1 MKVYYYHM
9 VPIKSYYEDWRA
21 GKIPGHLLYGL
32 THLSQYGVECIYHI
46 FPFNPYL
53 HKWKLMFYNLRKI
66 LSCSQSYDAVYA
78 VTHTGLELLIFMRAL
93 GLFRKPIV
101 IWHHTAVVVPESPI
115 RRWGSALFYKGID
128 KMFFFSENLLSKS
141 LKTKKLKKE
150 NAFVVHWGADLV
162 FYDRLIAKR
171 QTSSHFVSTG
181 RENRD
186 FITLIRAFSQLTES
200 CDIYTT
206 RFGGRVNDYE
216 LLVQKEIGVLKEN
229 IHFHIVDSTH
239 LEMAK
244 KTNNAFAVLI
254 CCLDFPY
261 TVGLTSLV
269 EALALGLPIIAT
281 DNPTFP
287 IDIEQEQIGAKVAY
301 GNVNGWVKAIRN
313 LSAYPEE
320 AKRLGKN
327 ARSLAER
334 VYNLERCTFE
344 VAMVLLNVEKE
355 IKAL

>member
-32 THLSQYGVECIYHI
+32 THLSQYGVECIYHT

-101 IWHHTAVVVPESPI
+101 IWHHTAVVVPESSI

-128 KMFFFSENLLSKS
+128 RMFFFSEVLLSES

-150 NAFVVHWGADLV
+150 NAFVVHWGGDLA

-171 QTSSHFVSTG
+171 QTSSHFISTG

-206 RFGGRVNDYE
+206 RFGGRVSDYE

-239 LEMAK
+239 LEMAE
-244 KTNNAFAVLI
+244 KTNNAFAILI

-269 EALALGLPIIAT
+269 EALALGLPILST

-287 IDIEQEQIGAKVAY
+287 FDVEKEQVGIKIAY
-301 GNVNGWVKAIRN
+301 GEVNGWVEAIQY
-313 LSAYPEE
+313 LSSHPEK
-320 AKRLGKN
+320 AKRLGEN
-327 ARSLAER
+327 ARRLAER
-334 VYNLERCTFE
+334 TYNLERCT
-344 VAMVLLNVEKE
+344 KE
-355 IKAL
+355 IALALLTV

>member
-1 MKVYYYHM
+1 MRVYYYHM
-9 VPIKSYYEDWRA
+9 VSVKSYYEDWMK
-21 GKIPGHLLYGL
+21 GEFPGHLLYGL
-32 THLSQYGVECIYHI
+32 THLPQYGIECIYHT

-66 LSCSQSYDAVYA
+66 LFCTQSYDAVYA
-78 VTHTGLELLIFMRAL
+78 VTHTGLELLIFLRAL
-93 GLFRKPIV
+93 GLFKKPIV
-101 IWHHTAVVVPESPI
+101 IWHHTAVIIPKGCF
-115 RRWGSALFYKGID
+115 RRWGSAFFYKGID
-128 KMFFFSENLLSKS
+128 KMLFFSDVLMQES

-150 NAFVVHWGADLV
+150 NAFVAHWGADLV

-171 QTSSHFVSTG
+171 QTAFHFISTG

-186 FITLIRAFSQLTES
+186 FITLIKAFSQLTER

-206 RFGGRVNDYE
+206 RFGGRVSDYE
-216 LLVQKEIGVLKEN
+216 QLVQQEIGDLKDN

-254 CCLDFPY
+254 CCLNFPY

-269 EALALGLPIIAT
+269 EALALGLPVVST

-287 IDIEQEQIGAKVAY
+287 IDIEQERVGLKVAY
-301 GNVNGWVKAIRN
+301 GDVEGWIKSVRYLTEHPELMKVFGENSRN
-313 LSAYPEE
+313 L
-320 AKRLGKN
+320 
-327 ARSLAER
+327 AEQK
-334 VYNLERCTFE
+334 YNLEICSRE
-344 VAMVLLNVEKE
+344 VSLVLLNLKS
-355 IKAL
+355 